1 MKSETKIDAEK
12 LMKLLQI
19 GVGGRDAL
27 DKAHGLM
34 ADAYGTIGALLHER
48 AALLRGEF
56 ICKTCGLRKDSDT
69 CEQDIPF

>member
-1 MKSETKIDAEK
+1 MKR
-12 LMKLLQI
+12 LQI

-27 DKAHGLM
+27 DQAHSLM
-34 ADAYGTIGALLHER
+34 AEAYGTIGALLHER

-69 CEQDIPF
+69 CEREIPF